1 VKKVPT
7 LRHLLEELR
16 KLDVDP
22 GEIRIPAALYDDL
35 LDEAEQIAEKNPT
48 SDTEDEDSTV

>member
-1 VKKVPT
+1 MKDIPT
-7 LRHLLEELR
+7 LQNLLQELH

-35 LDEAEQIAEKNPT
+35 LNEAEEIADEDG
-48 SDTEDEDSTV
+48 DTPDEDE

>member
-1 VKKVPT
+1 MPT
-7 LRHLLEELR
+7 LWNLLQELR

-35 LDEAEQIAEKNPT
+35 LNEAEEISNEDGETP
-48 SDTEDEDSTV
+48 DEDE